1 MDPVRPWYAT
11 YNRLAASSANS
22 TFQPTTSSTN
32 SDFVSH
38 HLATAA
44 TQAVPSTT
52 SQLLLQ
58 AAHTTATLAGQPS
71 PFNPGGFLSPPPVGY
86 DVFTPLFH
94 HPNPKQAHYVT
105 QHRQTLAQ
113 AQVSVT
119 KQNTTTESDIP
130 VLREN
135 YSSAHQSTF
144 FEHQGAAT
152 SPTTSTLAWTHQN
165 NAQLPSP
172 FGILPHESVVPSSPG
187 PSSTTKPA
195 SGVYENTFN
204 SNFATTQTINNLNSQ
219 LTTPS
224 VSAAEFKSSN
234 FPDGKKTVNIRPQ
247 SPTVSVKSVVS
258 TSQTN
263 NNQNFFQP
271 VSTTFNS
278 ETLANNYS
286 TGNGNQTS
294 NGKIQS
300 SLQHHQSCIVST
312 TNNTN
317 NTANKEYRI
326 PQPPAR
332 SIASTTIFL
341 NTSIRSVSSQ
351 IQDKQSTRNFAS
363 PPHKATSTSQQN
375 IQTKAQTKIYP
386 ELNTH
391 SSEHRRNEQTS
402 HDNSQSSPI
411 SFSIMDSRN
420 LNYTTGNNTNCTNTS
435 GKLNNNQR
443 SQSNSN
449 LQTHSQQP
457 QQQQQ
462 QQQQFHVLNQ
472 QQQQQ
477 QTSYR
482 HYLTGSTAD
491 SEYHH
496 SARSKSA
503 TSTDSAY
510 SSNNSTQNGPDCSVV
525 VPRRP
530 SPLQAHSQASP
541 LGHVPSPAYPMYNSP
556 MATMSSPSPLQQHTE
571 NANQCASGSSYKGTV
586 QQQVTPPSPL
596 DVTVPRPASQGQ
608 VAYSSVITRALGT
621 AENKTNYNTDSKT
634 YDRQQQDFSQT
645 QKQVCWEN
653 DNRQPNNRKF
663 SITLYTGGNSE
674 VNPQTLPIQQQVQR
688 VLNVSDRQQSYFE
701 SSQVTLQDLSSC
713 RGDPMSIVK
722 NLQTL
727 QGSCQIQ
734 QQTTV
739 SVAPT
744 EQQKQ
749 IEERR
754 KADTNKKRKSLE
766 KSGHNSLNEIS
777 GTTTMTEYLNRI
789 PPPAHHNTNQQ
800 QQNGYFDFERWNLPP
815 PPTKMFPTASGA
827 FSSQS
832 TLHSNNFVG
841 SPAHQ
846 HQSLMVPHHH
856 APPPIPYFPA
866 FHIPSSHHHSHEFQ
880 SSVEITPIG
889 FGENS
894 TNQNPNYNQD
904 IRDDQPKV
912 IVPNIE
918 EELGF
923 LQQNQQLIQSVSIL
937 NKDFKRSNK
946 DPNSGFMTSYLKF
959 LQGERE
965 PSPPPAIRGG
975 RKATWNRSKPYI
987 PVEPKKSVESLV
999 NGEIMKTQIEKPP
1012 PPKET
1017 PVIDYT
1023 NDPRYFP
1030 LPKERKKQNF
1040 DSSDDGFTSDDDF
1053 LFPPKKSD
1061 KKVTN
1066 TNTSNIMEVTVK
1078 SEGKSKKGRPIKPGG
1093 PTDRKRKAAA
1103 AAAAAAEAAMIT
1115 TINKISKKYEEVDPL
1130 LLPPRRETS
1139 RRKAKEKTS
1148 VKQFLDRQ
1156 QGIDYFDNDEE
1167 QGDSDSDPAWTP
1179 AVKLVGDEE
1188 EKKKKRGRP
1197 VITKKSRKILE
1208 EEDYSSSDVVVS
1220 KKSSRKKHETPSK
1233 TSNVTG
1239 KLSCK
1244 IDEKLLASISDEDID
1259 ISPFKSGE
1267 FVVIKTDLNE
1277 EYPPLWRI
1285 DGKTLLQKY
1294 EPFKSNGKTLYRNI
1308 STYSGWAPQNR
1319 HIYQQV
1325 PVKFLQQGKAETIV
1339 EFLRDEMIID
1349 NNECIDKSMKDTEKY
1364 QDNFEV
1370 YIQTLISQALDSNF
1384 LTEIFQ
1390 EQDDYFLSNVKTVD
1404 EVTEER
1410 KQRLLS
1416 TTKWR
1421 SNVIN
1426 AISTWPCL
1434 NVLKDIP
1441 FTEYKGKSCAGCQ
1454 QFKIHARVL
1463 LYGQPYNA
1471 TTLEGSPPDPRI
1483 PQEKDFLLCRI
1494 CQAKVALYNKVAHQK
1509 YLMFLECA
1517 RRVAD
1522 KRVADPHKDTTIIL
1536 NELLADETWLNQL
1549 FKEVRTIWAE
1559 IDNLEHQA
1567 KTKSS
1572 LKSVFSSTASS
1583 VEEMNEN
1590 VSIKQPIEMTANISD
1605 SQVPTQKTEETSEI
1619 VSCDVQM
1626 SSIPS

>member
-1 MDPVRPWYAT
+1 MDPVRPWYAS
-11 YNRLAASSANS
+11 YNRLAASSATS
-22 TFQPTTSSTN
+22 TFQPTTSSTSN
-32 SDFVSH
+32 DFVSH
-38 HLATAA
+38 HLATTA

-86 DVFTPLFH
+86 DVFSPLFH

-105 QHRQTLAQ
+105 QHRQALAQ
-113 AQVSVT
+113 AQVVSVT

-135 YSSAHQSTF
+135 YSSAHQPTF

-165 NAQLPSP
+165 NTQLPSP
-172 FGILPHESVVPSSPG
+172 FGILPHESVVSSSPG
-187 PSSTTKPA
+187 PSSTTKPTT
-195 SGVYENTFN
+195 GVYENTFN
-204 SNFATTQTINNLNSQ
+204 SHFATTQTINNLNSQ
-219 LTTPS
+219 LSTSS
-224 VSAAEFKSSN
+224 VSAADFKSSS
-234 FPDGKKTVNIRPQ
+234 FPDNKKPVNVRPQ
-247 SPTVSVKSVVS
+247 SPIVSVKSVVS

-263 NNQNFFQP
+263 SNQTFFQQVP
-271 VSTTFNS
+271 TTFHS
-278 ETLANNYS
+278 ETLTNNYS
-286 TGNGNQTS
+286 AGNGSQTP
-294 NGKIQS
+294 NGKVQPP
-300 SLQHHQSCIVST
+300 LQHQQSCIVST
-312 TNNTN
+312 TNNT
-317 NTANKEYRI
+317 ASKEYRI

-332 SIASTTIFL
+332 SVASTTIFL
-341 NTSIRSVSSQ
+341 NTSVRSVSSQ

-363 PPHKATSTSQQN
+363 PPNKATSTSQQN

-386 ELNTH
+386 ELSTH
-391 SSEHRRNEQTS
+391 SEHRRNEQTP
-402 HDNSQSSPI
+402 HDNTQSSPI
-411 SFSIMDSRN
+411 SFSIMDTRG
-420 LNYTTGNNTNCTNTS
+420 LNYTAGNNTNCTNTS
-435 GKLNNNQR
+435 GKLNNQR
-443 SQSNSN
+443 TQSNSN

-457 QQQQQ
+457 QQQQP
-462 QQQQFHVLNQ
+462 QQQFHVLNQ

-477 QTSYR
+477 TSYR
-482 HYLTGSTAD
+482 HYLAGSTAD

-496 SARSKSA
+496 SGRSKSA

-556 MATMSSPSPLQQHTE
+556 MATISSPSPLQQHAE
-571 NANQCASGSSYKGTV
+571 NGNQCTNGPPYKGTV
-586 QQQVTPPSPL
+586 QQQVTPPL

-621 AENKTNYNTDSKT
+621 AENKGNYNTDSKS

-645 QKQVCWEN
+645 QKQACWEN
-653 DNRQPNNRKF
+653 DNRQSNTNRKF
-663 SITLYTGGNSE
+663 SVTLYTGGNTE
-674 VNPQTLPIQQQVQR
+674 INPQTLPVQQQVQR

-701 SSQVTLQDLSSC
+701 SNQVTLQDLSSC

-727 QGSCQIQ
+727 QGSCQVQQQQ

-739 SVAPT
+739 TVAPT

-749 IEERR
+749 AEERR
-754 KADTNKKRKSLE
+754 KVDTANKKRKSLE
-766 KSGHNSLNEIS
+766 KGGHNSLNEI
-777 GTTTMTEYLNRI
+777 GGTTMTEYLSRI
-789 PPPAHHNTNQQ
+789 PPPAHHNANQQ

-815 PPTKMFPTASGA
+815 PPTKMFPGASGA

-832 TLHSNNFVG
+832 TLHHSSNFVG
-841 SPAHQ
+841 TPAHQ

-866 FHIPSSHHHSHEFQ
+866 FHIPPSHHHPHEFQ
-880 SSVEITPIG
+880 TSVEITPIG
-889 FGENS
+889 FGENAA
-894 TNQNPNYNQD
+894 NQNANYNQE

-923 LQQNQQLIQSVSIL
+923 LQQNQQSVQTINTL

-975 RKATWNRSKPYI
+975 RKATWSRSKPYI
-987 PVEPKKSVESLV
+987 PMEPNKSIESST
-999 NGEIMKTQIEKPP
+999 NGETVKTQLEKLP

-1053 LFPPKKSD
+1053 LFPPKKPD

-1066 TNTSNIMEVTVK
+1066 TNTSNTIETAAVK
-1078 SEGKSKKGRPIKPGG
+1078 PEGRPKKGRPIKPGG
-1093 PTDRKRKAAA
+1093 PTDRKRRAAA
-1103 AAAAAAEAAMIT
+1103 AAAAAVAEAAIIT
-1115 TINKISKKYEEVDPL
+1115 TGKACKKYEEVDPL

-1197 VITKKSRKILE
+1197 VITKKSRKVLE
-1208 EEDYSSSDVVVS
+1208 EDDYSAGDVVVS

-1267 FVVIKTDLNE
+1267 FVVIKADLDE

-1308 STYSGWAPQNR
+1308 STYSGWASQNR

-1325 PVKFLQQGKAETIV
+1325 PVKFWQQGKTETVV

-1349 NNECIDKSMKDTEKY
+1349 DSEYIDKSMKDTEKY

-1434 NVLKDIP
+1434 NVLKDLP
-1441 FTEYKGKSCAGCQ
+1441 STEYKGKSCAGCQ

-1483 PQEKDFLLCRI
+1483 PQEKDFLLCRV

-1549 FKEVRTIWAE
+1549 FKEVRKIWAE

-1567 KTKSS
+1567 K
-1572 LKSVFSSTASS
+1572 LKSNTKFKLSTTVSN
-1583 VEEMNEN
+1583 VEEIDEN
-1590 VSIKQPIEMTANISD
+1590 VSTTQSTEVAVNISD
-1605 SQVPTQKTEETSEI
+1605 SQVPTQKTEDNSET

-1626 SSIPS
+1626 NSIPS